1 MMTKNKDTIYTYLI
15 FISIFLVFLDAY
27 QFYSIPLSWIGL
39 SLLVPVSLYEINNT
53 KWSQYSK
60 IIYLL
65 IFTFVI
71 PDIFYIFT
79 NELTLSD
86 YLYIGLRYYNI
97 FSFILV
103 LFFCNYF
110 FTESNLDNF
119 FRILKKYL
127 FSYSVITIYIFF
139 AQIYDLYEP
148 YRNRQNTNFFRDS
161 MQSIFWLSEPHRA
174 MGTFREPLLLITF
187 FLPLVLIYFYKNRKN
202 SILLSLLVGTA
213 LGLSRSDYVR
223 VFFVIILLF
232 FIVDYLIKKEIM
244 LSTLTLLFSI
254 LIFST
259 FGVLECNLNPDS
271 IECLEYEEDVQKI
284 NNSGNIKIKRN
295 TSNPVTDLDSDR
307 LNVIDYFIK
316 SIINVRPTGIGS
328 VSNDYQDY
336 SSMEISE
343 EMYLTNRTLP
353 RYLLTRYSTQNFGT
367 GNYSLLKYEPNV
379 QNIIVFYT
387 QGFGFIFPSLVYL
400 YFLNLLIT
408 RKITL
413 DLIFFLIIV
422 LLIILSPIEEL
433 NSYYALLL
441 GLSYNLLIT
450 KKDSNEKV

>member
-39 SLLVPVSLYEINNT
+39 SLLVPVSLYEIKNT

-60 IIYLL
+60 IIYLVT
-65 IFTFVI
+65 IAFII
-71 PDIFYIFT
+71 PELFYFST
-79 NELTLSD
+79 NELTFSE

-97 FSFILV
+97 FSFIVV

-110 FTESNLDNF
+110 FTESNLNNF

-127 FSYSVITIYIFF
+127 FFYSVITIYIFF

-148 YRNRQNTNFFRDS
+148 YRNRQNTNLFGES
-161 MQSIFWLSEPHRA
+161 MQSIFWLSQPHRA
-174 MGTFREPLLLITF
+174 MGTFREPLFLITF
-187 FLPLVLIYFYKNRKN
+187 FLPLVLIYFYKDRKN
-202 SILLSLLVGTA
+202 SLFLSFLVGTA

-232 FIVDYLIKKEIM
+232 LIINYLLKKEIM
-244 LSTLTLLFSI
+244 FSMLPLLFSI
-254 LIFST
+254 VIFST

-271 IECLEYEEDVQKI
+271 IECLEYEEDVKKI
-284 NNSGNIKIKRN
+284 NNSGNLKIKTN

-307 LNVIDYFIK
+307 LDVINYFIK
-316 SIINVRPTGIGS
+316 TIVNVEPNGIGN
-328 VSNDYQDY
+328 VSYEYQDY

-422 LLIILSPIEEL
+422 LLIVLGPIEEL
-433 NSYYALLL
+433 NSYYALIL
-441 GLSYNLLIT
+441 GLSYNLFIL
-450 KKDSNEKV
+450 KKDLNEKV

>member
-1 MMTKNKDTIYTYLI
+1 MKLTKDIIYTYLI

-39 SLLVPVSLYEINNT
+39 SLLVPVSIYEIKNT
-53 KWSQYSK
+53 KLSKYSK
-60 IIYLL
+60 EIYL
-65 IFTFVI
+65 ISIPFVI
-71 PDIFYIFT
+71 PELFYIFR
-79 NELTLSD
+79 NELTFSE

-97 FSFILV
+97 FSFIVV

-110 FTESNLDNF
+110 FTESNVKNF

-127 FSYSVITIYIFF
+127 FFYSAITIYIFF

-148 YRNRQNTNFFRDS
+148 YRNRQNTNLFGES
-161 MQSIFWLSEPHRA
+161 MQSIFWLSQPHRA
-174 MGTFREPLLLITF
+174 MGTFREPLFLIAF
-187 FLPLVLIYFYKNRKN
+187 FLPLVLIYFYKDRKN
-202 SILLSLLVGTA
+202 NIFLAFVVGTA

-223 VFFVIILLF
+223 VFFAIVLLF
-232 FIVDYLIKKEIM
+232 LIVDYLIKKEIM
-244 LSTLTLLFSI
+244 LSTLVLLFSI
-254 LIFST
+254 IIFST

-271 IECLEYEEDVQKI
+271 IECLEYEEDVKKI
-284 NNSGNIKIKRN
+284 NNSGRLKIKPN
-295 TSNPVTDLDSDR
+295 TSNPITDLDSDR
-307 LNVIDYFIK
+307 MDVINYFLK
-316 SIINVRPTGIGS
+316 SIANAQPNGIGN
-328 VSNDYQDY
+328 VSSDYQDY

-367 GNYSLLKYEPNV
+367 GNYSLLKFEPNV

-387 QGFGFIFPSLVYL
+387 QGFGFIFPSLVFL

-408 RKITL
+408 KKINL
-413 DLIFFLIIV
+413 DLIFFLIVV

-433 NSYYALLL
+433 NSYYALIL
-441 GLSYNLLIT
+441 GLSYNLFIS
-450 KKDSNEKV
+450 KKDLNEKV

>member
-1 MMTKNKDTIYTYLI
+1 MTKNKDTIYTYLI

-65 IFTFVI
+65 IFTFLI
-71 PDIFYIFT
+71 PEIFYIFT

-161 MQSIFWLSEPHRA
+161 MQSIFWLSQPHRA

-187 FLPLVLIYFYKNRKN
+187 FLPLVLLYFYKNRKN

-232 FIVDYLIKKEIM
+232 LIVDYLIKKEIM

-254 LIFST
+254 IIFST

-284 NNSGNIKIKRN
+284 NNSGNIKIKSN

-328 VSNDYQDY
+328 VSNEYQDF
-336 SSMEISE
+336 SSKEISQ

-387 QGFGFIFPSLVYL
+387 QGFGFIFPAFICL
-400 YFLNLLIT
+400 YFIHLLAT
-408 RKITL
+408 KKKNL
-413 DLIFFLIIV
+413 DLLFFLIIILFMV
-422 LLIILSPIEEL
+422 LSPIEEL
-433 NSYYALLL
+433 NSYYALIL
-441 GLSYNLLIT
+441 GVSYNLFLI
-450 KKDSNEKV
+450 KKDLNEKV

>member
-1 MMTKNKDTIYTYLI
+1 MMTKNKDIIYTYLI
-15 FISIFLVFLDAY
+15 FSSIFLVFLDAY

-39 SLLVPVSLYEINNT
+39 SLLVPVSLYEIRNT
-53 KWSQYSK
+53 KWRQYSK
-60 IIYLL
+60 IIYLVALAFL
-65 IFTFVI
+65 I
-71 PDIFYIFT
+71 PEIFYFFT
-79 NELTLSD
+79 NEIAFSE
-86 YLYIGLRYYNI
+86 YLYVGLRYYNI
-97 FSFILV
+97 FSFIVV

-110 FTESNLDNF
+110 FTESNLINF

-127 FSYSVITIYIFF
+127 FFYSFITIYIFF

-148 YRNRQNTNFFRDS
+148 YRNRQNTNLFGES
-161 MQSIFWLSEPHRA
+161 MQSIFWLSQPHRA
-174 MGTFREPLLLITF
+174 MGTFREPLFLITF
-187 FLPLVLIYFYKNRKN
+187 FLPLVLIYFYKDKKN
-202 SILLSLLVGTA
+202 SIFLSLLVGTA

-232 FIVDYLIKKEIM
+232 LIVNYLIKKEIM

-271 IECLEYEEDVQKI
+271 LECLEYEEDVKKI
-284 NNSGNIKIKRN
+284 NNSGTLKIKPN
-295 TSNPVTDLDSDR
+295 TSNPITDLDSDR
-307 LNVIDYFIK
+307 LDVINYFIR
-316 SIINVRPTGIGS
+316 SIINVTPKGIGT

-353 RYLLTRYSTQNFGT
+353 SYLLTRYSTQNFGT

-387 QGFGFIFPSLVYL
+387 QGFGFIFPALVYL
-400 YFLNLLIT
+400 YLLHLFVS

-413 DLIFFLIIV
+413 DLIFFLIII

-433 NSYYALLL
+433 NSYYALIL
-441 GLSYNLLIT
+441 GISYNLLIS
-450 KKDSNEKV
+450 KKDLNEKL